1 MAVCHYGAL
10 ALSRAA
16 SLEDIKKAYKK
27 AALAH
32 HPDKG
37 GNPEEFKKVS
47 AAAAILTDA
56 RKRREYDNKL
66 RQLYSSDGLGVS
78 SVYSAGLASR
88 TGNTYQ
94 ADLSSWFAAEFKKAS
109 TKNCGQQ
116 YADHTH
122 QPSTKLSA
130 TPPGQPNPPAD
141 VKATPA
147 AMASTRPPAQEY
159 VNPTYQPSA
168 KLGAVPSSPQVQT
181 KPSAMASTP
190 PTKVRAS
197 VSSDS
202 PEKAAA
208 NAWLRAARV
217 NIGDEKHSLPL
228 KRSSLDSLP
237 VRNVKA
243 RCQSKH
249 HRTPDD
255 SLSSTRSK
263 NQGGDNK
270 ATRADQDKPTGHDSV
285 PDRRP
290 IVRRMGASHLHERAL
305 EEKKQRIE
313 AEVARQEMAKSAT
326 AKGIAESRLG
336 SVMNRIRARVQK
348 SAEAA

>member
-1 MAVCHYGAL
+1 M
-10 ALSRAA
+10 
-16 SLEDIKKAYKK
+16 EDIKRAYKK

-47 AAAAILTDA
+47 AAAATLTDA

-66 RQLYSSDGLGVS
+66 RQLCSSDGLGVS

-88 TGNTYQ
+88 TGSTYQ

-109 TKNCGQQ
+109 TNNCGQQ
-116 YADHTH
+116 YANQPY

-130 TPPGQPNPPAD
+130 TPPSQPNPPAE
-141 VKATPA
+141 VKAKPA
-147 AMASTRPPAQEY
+147 AMPSTPPQAQEY
-159 VNPTYQPSA
+159 VEHTYQPSSN
-168 KLGAVPSSPQVQT
+168 LGAAPSGPHVEA

-190 PTKVRAS
+190 PRKVRAS

-202 PEKAAA
+202 PAKAAA
-208 NAWLRAARV
+208 NAWLRTVKV
-217 NIGDEKHSLPL
+217 NTGNEKYSSPL
-228 KRSSLDSLP
+228 KRSAVDSLP
-237 VRNVKA
+237 VRNVKPRSA
-243 RCQSKH
+243 S
-249 HRTPDD
+249 T
-255 SLSSTRSK
+255 TRSK
-263 NQGGDNK
+263 VPPEGDNN
-270 ATRADQDKPTGHDSV
+270 AARANQNKPTGLDSV

-305 EEKKQRIE
+305 VEKKERIE
-313 AEVARQEMAKSAT
+313 AEVARQEMAKSAK
-326 AKGIAESRLG
+326 AKRIAESRLG

-348 SAEAA
+348 STEAA

>member
-1 MAVCHYGAL
+1 MAACHYGAL

-47 AAAAILTDA
+47 AAAATLTDA

-94 ADLSSWFAAEFKKAS
+94 ADLSSWFAAEFKKVS

-116 YADHTH
+116 YADHTY

-147 AMASTRPPAQEY
+147 AMASTPPPAQEY

-190 PTKVRAS
+190 PRKVRAS

-208 NAWLRAARV
+208 NAWLRTAKV

-243 RCQSKH
+243 RCF
-249 HRTPDD
+249 
-255 SLSSTRSK
+255 SSTRSK

-270 ATRADQDKPTGHDSV
+270 AARADQDKLCFGIKMKCPGPTEHDSV

-326 AKGIAESRLG
+326 AKRIAESRLG